1 MAAAVSA
8 LVSEGIPGETPV
20 TTHFLVTCDASYPAG
35 GYPITPAQAGFVNNI
50 RNLVCGFAAV
60 GATIY
65 YAFWDNTAKKIRIIV
80 GATGVEAGAIN
91 IATLAFVCTA
101 FGD

>member
-1 MAAAVSA
+1 MAAAITA

-20 TTHFLVTCDASYPAG
+20 TTHFTVTGDASYPAG
-35 GYPITPAQAGFVNNI
+35 GYAITPAQAGFVNNI
-50 RNLVCGFAAV
+50 RNMVCGFAAI

-65 YAFWDNTAKKIRIIV
+65 YAYWDNVAKKIRIIV

-91 IATLAFVCTA
+91 LSTLVFTATA